1 MTILPSTGRLIIIT
15 SFLVVLGTTGPG
27 LLGKDTSNKQEHVSV
42 PVMTDLARQY
52 YQTGNIVWVTGV
64 VFRLMIPAAI
74 LWTGLSMRIYEMSHK
89 LARTGWYFTILFYLS
104 LYTIFT
110 HLAFMPLAFYLGF
123 MRQHAYGLSNQTVI
137 VWLRNYGLEM
147 IVTLILYALFV
158 WIPYLI
164 IHKSPHRW
172 WIYTS
177 LLAAPF
183 MFFIMLIQPIF
194 IAPLFNNFGPMK
206 DEQMETAILNLA
218 AQCGINDSRVFE
230 VDKSRDTKAVNAYV
244 TGLGQTKRIVL
255 WDTLIEKLKHKELL
269 FVMGHEM
276 GHYVLGHVIRSILL
290 IILSIPLL
298 LYGTHYM
305 AHVMIARFHQRWRFK
320 RLDNIASFPLLHML
334 LSICLFVGSPLGLMV
349 SRYHER
355 EADRFAL
362 ELTQDNPSAATA
374 FVKLQSTN
382 LGNPRPGKMYTFWRG
397 SHPSLGDRIDFCNTY
412 RPWESDLLLRYTRYF
427 RKQIPGNYEDVDKR
441 NIQPK

>member
-1 MTILPSTGRLIIIT
+1 M
-15 SFLVVLGTTGPG
+15 VVFGTAAPE
-27 LLGKDTSNKQEHVSV
+27 LLGKDTSNKQQHVSV
-42 PVMTDLARQY
+42 PVMSDLARQY
-52 YQTGNIVWVTGV
+52 YQSGNIVWATGILL
-64 VFRLMIPAAI
+64 RLLIPAAI
-74 LWTGLSMRIYEMSHK
+74 LWTGLSPRIYDMAHK
-89 LARTGWYFTILFYLS
+89 LARNRWYFTILFYLS
-104 LYTIFT
+104 FYTLLT

-123 MRQHAYGLSNQTVI
+123 MRQHAYGLSNQTVTI
-137 VWLRNYGLEM
+137 WLRHYGLEM
-147 IVTLILYALFV
+147 MVTLILYALFA
-158 WIPYLI
+158 WLPYFI

-172 WIYTS
+172 WLYTS
-177 LLAAPF
+177 FLAAPF
-183 MFFIMLIQPIF
+183 MFFMMLIQPIF

-206 DEQMETAILNLA
+206 DERLENAILNLA

-255 WDTLIEKLKHKELL
+255 WDTLVEKLNHNELL

-290 IILSIPLL
+290 IILTIPLL
-298 LYGTHYM
+298 LYGVHFM
-305 AHVMIARFHQRWRFK
+305 AHTMIERFQLRWGFK
-320 RLDNIASFPLLHML
+320 QLDHIASFPLLHML

-362 ELTQDNPSAATA
+362 ELTQDNTSAATA
-374 FVKLQSTN
+374 FVQLQSTN
-382 LGNPRPGKMYTFWRG
+382 LGNPRPGKLYTFWRG

-412 RPWESDLLLRYTRYF
+412 RPWESDLSLRYHRYF
-427 RKQIPGNYEDVDKR
+427 QKQKPDNNTGHDQRDTH
-441 NIQPK
+441 PK